1 MNGENGLLVYLF
13 DQRTDSTVDQPAKKS
28 LFAGY
33 PKLAVEVH
41 RGRQILDTDV
51 YIYLSDES
59 KPTKPR
65 AYILYYIILYILYY
79 IILYTYIYIYILGR
93 NFTTTTISN
102 FHLNV
107 RVSHRPLFCSAGA
120 GSRQLR
126 HMNNVDLRLVEV
138 PPVSSLD

>member
-13 DQRTDSTVDQPAKKS
+13 DQRTDSTVDQPAKKKS

-65 AYILYYIILYILYY
+65 AYILYYIILYY
-79 IILYTYIYIYILGR
+79 IILYTYIYIGKK
-93 NFTTTTISN
+93 
-102 FHLNV
+102 FH
-107 RVSHRPLFCSAGA
+107 HYHYQQF
-120 GSRQLR
+120 
-126 HMNNVDLRLVEV
+126 
-138 PPVSSLD
+138 SS

>member
-65 AYILYYIILYILYY
+65 AYIYIILYYIYYIILYY
-79 IILYTYIYIYILGR
+79 IHIYIGKK
-93 NFTTTTISN
+93 
-102 FHLNV
+102 FH
-107 RVSHRPLFCSAGA
+107 HYHYQQF
-120 GSRQLR
+120 
-126 HMNNVDLRLVEV
+126 
-138 PPVSSLD
+138 SS

>member
-65 AYILYYIILYILYY
+65 AYIYIYYIILYYIYYIILYY
-79 IILYTYIYIYILGR
+79 IIYIYIYWEEISPLPLSAIFILTSGFLTGLCFVQR
-93 NFTTTTISN
+93 
-102 FHLNV
+102 
-107 RVSHRPLFCSAGA
+107 G
-120 GSRQLR
+120 
-126 HMNNVDLRLVEV
+126 LV
-138 PPVSSLD
+138 LDSYDT